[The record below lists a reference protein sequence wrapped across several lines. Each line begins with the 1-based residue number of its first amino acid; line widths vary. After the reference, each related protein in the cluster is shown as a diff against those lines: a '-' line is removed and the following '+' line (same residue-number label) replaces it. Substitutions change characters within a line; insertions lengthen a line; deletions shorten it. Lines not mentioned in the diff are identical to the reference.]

1 MSSLA
6 DIYVQQHY
14 TEAPKTFSKFQT
26 GFLRRK
32 QHCLGF
38 LGKQS
43 ALSQRFCKVNILQKL
58 LKFKMFDANTQLAS
72 EKKKK
77 NKKINEAKNNP
88 STAVRKL

>member
-6 DIYVQQHY
+6 VIYVQQHY
-14 TEAPKTFSKFQT
+14 IEAPQTFSKFQI

-32 QHCLGF
+32 QHCLSF
-38 LGKQS
+38 LGKQA
-43 ALSQRFCKVNILQKL
+43 ALAQRLCKVNILQKL

-72 EKKKK
+72 AK
-77 NKKINEAKNNP
+77 NPKKINEAKNNP